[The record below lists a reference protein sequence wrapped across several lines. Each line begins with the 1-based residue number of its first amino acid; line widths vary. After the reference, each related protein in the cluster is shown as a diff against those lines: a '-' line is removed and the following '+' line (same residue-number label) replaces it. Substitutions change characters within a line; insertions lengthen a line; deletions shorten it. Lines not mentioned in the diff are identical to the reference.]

1 MRLPPSMHLPTVRYR
16 PRCPLVHPGAISH
29 ARLAR
34 GKGSAAWRGALVPR
48 RVARL
53 RQTLLAG
60 DPAMAEAAG
69 VSAELVERARERFD
83 VGVAEV
89 TGEVPVDCIPVVPAS
104 VLQFFP
110 SLVGEA
116 DED

>member
-1 MRLPPSMHLPTVRYR
+1 
-16 PRCPLVHPGAISH
+16 
-29 ARLAR
+29 
-34 GKGSAAWRGALVPR
+34 
-48 RVARL
+48 
-53 RQTLLAG
+53 
-60 DPAMAEAAG
+60 MAEGAG

-110 SLVGEA
+110 SLVGEVEA
-116 DED
+116 SSMRSTTRVKPLLL